1 MQAPGLAS
9 SKVTVTNNKGK
20 KDSIR
25 ISGIKKGD
33 VIKVYNAS
41 AKGKLIAQKTSTG
54 SADTISVNQIGE
66 KAGKIYVTVTSPS
79 MTESKRTAV
88 SFTGEQANPVK
99 SSQVKLQTINQ
110 KKMSLP

>member
-1 MQAPGLAS
+1 M
-9 SKVTVTNNKGK
+9 
-20 KDSIR
+20 
-25 ISGIKKGD
+25 
-33 VIKVYNAS
+33 IKVYNAS